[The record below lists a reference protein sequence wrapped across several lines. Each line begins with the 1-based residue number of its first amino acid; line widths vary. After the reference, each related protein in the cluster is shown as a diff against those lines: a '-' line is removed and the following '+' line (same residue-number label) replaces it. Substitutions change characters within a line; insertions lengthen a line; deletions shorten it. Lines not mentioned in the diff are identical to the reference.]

1 MATSDGFGTISADE
15 VKQRKLYYAG
25 NAVQYS
31 SAMGTAVTHRY
42 DGQDRPGS
50 RDIEFSRPGA
60 AQKKRLDRKTA
71 AIIHLHNAG
80 EYGFSYGT
88 LNSVGVKAPCHVAYH
103 ASSQTPGIQLHVNM
117 DAERT
122 IVAHIFCQALH
133 RSVQADRSTVK
144 LSFKMRYGNDLALEE
159 EIPVH
164 NPELMEHAGDKTL
177 LELRFRIWGTDT
189 RPYDLPGGPT
199 PGPVIFTG
207 ISAHELKDLQIRCCT
222 DGAAKNDAE
231 MLIAWLSC
239 CPEDLEISVYRYW
252 FPEGAVQARAWSDW
266 FISSMTM
273 SANFGSHWF
282 YRMQEQAIGGGRKI
296 HDPEFALAQL
306 DPPRWLATEF
316 LGPVRSHGDVLELSS
331 ISKWESFNN
340 GIAPLL
346 YAQPQDLAFEI
357 RLGLERDRP
366 HRSNHD
372 PSLMISAIGQ
382 IAAQAERPHAVS
394 GDAAKPNSGVDIASL
409 VLRSPP
415 TIPNPSCFSQRIGE
429 QQWAIIGDIAAQY
442 GLDSAQRECLTS
454 ALSS

>member
-1 MATSDGFGTISADE
+1 MPAVLFVPIASPVFTSMCYQKNIYVSARRFSRCEIFLPFSAYFSNSSIHSTSRYHRRAFIMATSDGVGTISADE
-15 VKQRKLYYAG
+15 VKQRKLDYAG

-80 EYGFSYGT
+80 EHGFSYGT

-122 IVAHIFCQALH
+122 IFTHIFCQALH

-159 EIPVH
+159 EIPMH

-207 ISAHELKDLQIRCCT
+207 ISAHELKDLQIRCCA

-239 CPEDLEISVYRYW
+239 CPEDLEISVQILVSRGGST
-252 FPEGAVQARAWSDW
+252 GA
-266 FISSMTM
+266 
-273 SANFGSHWF
+273 
-282 YRMQEQAIGGGRKI
+282 
-296 HDPEFALAQL
+296 
-306 DPPRWLATEF
+306 
-316 LGPVRSHGDVLELSS
+316 
-331 ISKWESFNN
+331 
-340 GIAPLL
+340 
-346 YAQPQDLAFEI
+346 
-357 RLGLERDRP
+357 GLER
-366 HRSNHD
+366 
-372 PSLMISAIGQ
+372 
-382 IAAQAERPHAVS
+382 
-394 GDAAKPNSGVDIASL
+394 L
-409 VLRSPP
+409 VH
-415 TIPNPSCFSQRIGE
+415 FEYDYVG
-429 QQWAIIGDIAAQY
+429 
-442 GLDSAQRECLTS
+442 
-454 ALSS
+454 